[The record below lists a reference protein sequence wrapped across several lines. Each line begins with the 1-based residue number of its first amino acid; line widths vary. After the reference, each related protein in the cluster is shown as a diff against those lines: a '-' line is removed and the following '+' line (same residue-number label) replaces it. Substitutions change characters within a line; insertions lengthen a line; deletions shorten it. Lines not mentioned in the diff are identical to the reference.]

1 MATTTPVV
9 PSGAASEPP
18 LATAPPDGLLGIGG
32 PGDGDGP
39 RSRRLPWRR
48 RPREVEQ
55 PERSVISDADRKR
68 PAVRRTLLSVQVLIL
83 VGLVVS
89 GLGPLLWLLK
99 SSFSTSQDIL
109 RQPFAFFPSGVQW
122 GNLWQA
128 WTNARIGHYLGT
140 TAVVAGGQLVISL
153 VVTVSIAYVLSVL
166 QPKWGPI
173 VSGGILATL
182 FVPGIVVLV
191 PLYLTIVH
199 LPVTGGSLMDNY
211 LAVWLPGAAN
221 AFNILV
227 VKRFFDGVPRDLFE
241 AARIDGAGPYRVL
254 WSVVLP
260 LSRPI
265 IGVVALLTVMSSW
278 KDFLWPLLVLQD
290 PELQPISVALPAV
303 TKQSQLS
310 VQMAALFL
318 ALIVPVILFLA
329 FQRQFLRGVGMSG
342 GVKG

>member
-1 MATTTPVV
+1 MATTTPVA
-9 PSGAASEPP
+9 PSAQGVGPAVGGDLPGGADHPV
-18 LATAPPDGLLGIGG
+18 DV
-32 PGDGDGP
+32 GP
-39 RSRRLPWRR
+39 RRR
-48 RPREVEQ
+48 RGRVEET
-55 PERSVISDADRKR
+55 PERSVISAADRKR
-68 PAVRRTLLSVQVLIL
+68 PGVRRSLFTVQTLIL
-83 VGLVVS
+83 VGLLVS

-99 SSFSTSQDIL
+99 ASFSTSQDIL
-109 RQPFAFFPSGVQW
+109 RAPFSFFPSGVQW

-128 WTNARIGHYLGT
+128 WTGAQIGHYLGT
-140 TAVVAGGQLVISL
+140 TAVIAGGQLVISL

-166 QPKWGPI
+166 RPRWAPI

-191 PLYLTIVH
+191 PLYLTVVH
-199 LPVTGGSLMDNY
+199 LPVTGGSLMNNY

-227 VKRFFDGVPRDLFE
+227 VKRFFDSIPRDLFE

-254 WSVVLP
+254 WMLVLP

-265 IGVVALLTVMSSW
+265 LGVVSLLVVMASW

-290 PELQPISVALPAV
+290 PSIQPISVALPQV
-303 TKQSQLS
+303 TKNSELS
-310 VQMAALFL
+310 IQMAALFL
-318 ALIVPVILFLA
+318 ALVIPVVLFLV